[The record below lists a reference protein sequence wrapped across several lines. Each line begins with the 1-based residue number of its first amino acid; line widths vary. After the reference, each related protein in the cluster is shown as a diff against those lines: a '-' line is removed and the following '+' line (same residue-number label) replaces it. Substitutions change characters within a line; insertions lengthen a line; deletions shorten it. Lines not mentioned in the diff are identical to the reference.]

1 MQVFWC
7 AAKRSLYLIC
17 RSENS
22 ACNFSYSEME
32 GQLNFCW
39 MNLPRPKTREACHS
53 HVSSRVTQIKQNN
66 QNWKWKKK
74 KEGRKHTRRQKK
86 ACRFARTKKPELQQ
100 QRQQRNITLSVRFS
114 NLFEKQNITFGE
126 SVDSSTCF
134 QIFSKSFLLC
144 FFFLRLWH
152 CETQIRIYY
161 LRR

>member
-1 MQVFWC
+1 MLLKGHCIWFADRRIRLSTFHTLRWKDSLISVEWTCQGPRQE
-7 AAKRSLYLIC
+7 KRVIHTC
-17 RSENS
+17 RVESHRSNKMIRIGSE
-22 ACNFSYSEME
+22 
-32 GQLNFCW
+32 
-39 MNLPRPKTREACHS
+39 
-53 HVSSRVTQIKQNN
+53 
-66 QNWKWKKK
+66 KK